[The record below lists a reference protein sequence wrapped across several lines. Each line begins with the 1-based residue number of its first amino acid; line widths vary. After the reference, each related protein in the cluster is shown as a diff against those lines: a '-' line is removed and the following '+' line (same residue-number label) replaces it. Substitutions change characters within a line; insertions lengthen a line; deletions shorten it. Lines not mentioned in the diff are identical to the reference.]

1 MKNTLIIDV
10 NACYKNIDG
19 NNVSAIIEIKRV
31 NSEIYE
37 TILKYTFSINK
48 LEKNTIEV
56 FKDLKIPEIFEIYKL
71 VRNNPNYKGIFDIYF
86 KIYQNDINNLRM
98 FANEKLTEI
107 NNPKEKEKS
116 NIFEQVKDNTKKL
129 FQEIWEEGS
138 TNELNGTIT
147 RVAAYKKE
155 CPIEKLGEY
164 ANRNVIDI
172 IRYGTDAWENI
183 YSYEYGKYK
192 TGGVLIDV
200 DSVSV
205 YKILKDEEIFKILSL
220 LHSEEEYEVMK
231 SYLKTMPKEPHG
243 DIIDKKEEDNTQIEN
258 IKFI

>member
-1 MKNTLIIDV
+1 MENTLITDIT
-10 NACYKNIDG
+10 ACYKNIDE

-37 TILKYTFSINK
+37 MILKYTFSINK
-48 LEKNTIEV
+48 LEKNSIEV
-56 FKDLKIPEIFEIYKL
+56 FKDLKILEIFEIYKL

-98 FANEKLTEI
+98 FANEKLTEV

-138 TNELNGTIT
+138 TNELNGIIT
-147 RVAAYKKE
+147 KVAAYKKE

-192 TGGVLIDV
+192 TGGVLTDIN
-200 DSVSV
+200 SVSV
-205 YKILKDEEIFKILSL
+205 YKRLKDEEIF
-220 LHSEEEYEVMK
+220 
-231 SYLKTMPKEPHG
+231 
-243 DIIDKKEEDNTQIEN
+243 
-258 IKFI
+258 